1 MCFAM
6 SFVSFV
12 NFVCRAGLRN
22 FICHAELARFVRD
35 SRDLALLPRS
45 GEFFLS
51 RAGGAGED
59 AQYFVFLHDDEL
71 FAINLDFRTGV
82 FAEQDAVAF
91 FYGQREGLTFV
102 VGAAFAG
109 GDDFALLWLI
119 LGRVRDDDAP
129 TCGGGFLNPADQDAV
144 V

>member
-1 MCFAM
+1 M
-6 SFVSFV
+6 S
-12 NFVCRAGLRN
+12 
-22 FICHAELARFVRD
+22 ELACFVRD

-71 FAINLDFRTGV
+71 FAINLDFRAGV

-91 FYGQREGLTFV
+91 FDGQREGLAFV
-102 VGAAFAG
+102 VGAALPVEMTSPSWGLSLAESG
-109 GDDFALLWLI
+109 MMMPP
-119 LGRVRDDDAP
+119 RV
-129 TCGGGFLNPADQDAV
+129 V
-144 V
+144 VDSSTRRTRMRS